1 MRCADKTYTKLGL
14 ALTRQDRH
22 DVIELWYG
30 PTYHG
35 SACPGRR
42 TVCSSDPMSTAQ
54 PQLRPAVLWGESGE
68 VSALV
73 YTLTMCVLSG

>member
-42 TVCSSDPMSTAQ
+42 TVCSSDPTSTATATAT
-54 PQLRPAVLWGESGE
+54 PSSVLWELGEGWFDGG
-68 VSALV
+68 VK
-73 YTLTMCVLSG
+73 

>member
-42 TVCSSDPMSTAQ
+42 TVCSSDPISTAQ
-54 PQLRPAVLWGESGE
+54 PQLRPAVLWGLGE
-68 VSALV
+68 GWFDGGVK
-73 YTLTMCVLSG
+73 